1 MISICLNTK
10 NRLDKLKAC
19 LINLLAN
26 SFKDFEII
34 IVDQSNK
41 TEIISANKLLT
52 HLSSR
57 IRYFQNF
64 EKGAGRAKNFAL
76 AKVKGQIIAF
86 TDDDCLVDKDWL
98 KNIYKAFK
106 SDKNIKSVFG
116 RVLPYQPQLNQGKI
130 CPCVFTHNKP
140 RIIDEPMKHWR
151 NIGFGNNMAFRRE
164 IFRKVGGF
172 KIWLGPGSIGSNAE
186 DAEFALRCLIKGYK
200 LMYNPQM
207 IVYHN
212 RWLTQEEYRRQCL
225 SYACGEVACYGY
237 FAFQGHRFAKKVVV
251 DNFKDSYWE
260 FRKAVKSFLLFK
272 KGSVK
277 LLFENFEKFIF
288 RLRGL
293 LIGWY
298 YSRKD
303 PLRI

>member
-10 NRLDKLKAC
+10 NRPGKLRAC
-19 LINLLAN
+19 LKSILASKYQN
-26 SFKDFEII
+26 WETI

-52 HLSSR
+52 GLSPK

-64 EKGAGRAKNFAL
+64 EKGVSRAKNFAL
-76 AKVKGQIIAF
+76 AKARAEIIAF
-86 TDDDCLVDKDWL
+86 TDDDCLVDKNWL
-98 KNIYKAFK
+98 RIIYQSFQKNKDI
-106 SDKNIKSVFG
+106 IGVFG
-116 RVLPYQPQLNQGKI
+116 KVLPYQPQLNNGKI
-130 CPCVFTHNKP
+130 CPCIFTSNKK
-140 RIIDEPMKHWR
+140 RIIDKPDLHWQ
-151 NIGFGNNMAFRRE
+151 NIGFGNNMAFRKE
-164 IFRKVGGF
+164 IFAKVGGF
-172 KIWLGPGSIGSNAE
+172 KEWLGPGSIGSNAE
-186 DAEFALRCLIKGYK
+186 DAEFALRCLVEGYK

-207 IVYHN
+207 IIYHN

-225 SYACGEVACYGY
+225 SYSCGEMACYGY
-237 FAFQGHRFAKKVVV
+237 FAFQGHKFAKKVVV

-260 FRKAVKSFLLFK
+260 FRKAVKSLLLFK

-293 LIGWY
+293 LVGWY
-298 YSRKD
+298 YSRKN